1 MYNNEVQKNY
11 VKQGQE
17 MKKLTLSLTAIL
29 AMSTF
34 AVAGGDIAPMEP
46 VVNTP
51 VVVEEASTGS
61 LYLGIG
67 YSALRSDSNFV
78 DIKHHGLN
86 IPTVDF
92 DDDYSAMMFQAGYNF
107 NPYVAVEA
115 RYWVG
120 LTDNSF
126 TITGNTFDSDASAYG
141 IYLKPTYPVTSAFD
155 IYALLG
161 YASVT
166 VNDVQIGGVNR
177 DFDIDGFSWGIG
189 ASYSVTE
196 NIAFSVDYVDFQ
208 DDDIKFQ
215 GVHTSGTFEHAF
227 DSVNFGVNYQF

>member
-1 MYNNEVQKNY
+1 
-11 VKQGQE
+11 

-51 VVVEEASTGS
+51 VVVEEVSTGG
-61 LYLGIG
+61 LYLGVG
-67 YSALRSDSNFV
+67 YSLLKSDAKFV
-78 DIKHHGLN
+78 DVKHHGVH
-86 IPTVDF
+86 IGKVDF

-107 NPYVAVEA
+107 NPYVSVEA

-126 TITGNTFDSDASAYG
+126 TVVGNTFDSDASAWG
-141 IYLKPTYPVTSAFD
+141 VYLKPIYPVTSDFN

-161 YASVT
+161 YGSAT
-166 VNDVQIGGVNR
+166 VNDVQINGANR

-208 DDDIKFQ
+208 DDDITFE
-215 GVHTSGTFEHAF
+215 GINTSGTFEHAF
-227 DSVNFGVNYQF
+227 DSINLGVNYQF